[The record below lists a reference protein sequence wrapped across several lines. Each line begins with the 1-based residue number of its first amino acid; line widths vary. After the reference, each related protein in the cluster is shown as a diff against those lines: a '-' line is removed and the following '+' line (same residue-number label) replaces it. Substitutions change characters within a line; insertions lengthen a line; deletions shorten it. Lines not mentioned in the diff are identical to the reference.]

1 MINQLMCKKHNFL
14 CFFTSDVQK
23 SLFFIRFLVFGRGQP
38 GDALP
43 IAGLD
48 ADSDEDPG
56 AEKKRGSQAGGRRYV
71 RAALRHYDVLAKV
84 DLLI

>member
-1 MINQLMCKKHNFL
+1 MF
-14 CFFTSDVQK
+14 FFTSDVQK

-38 GDALP
+38 GDVLP

-48 ADSDEDPG
+48 AHSDEDHG
-56 AEKKRGSQAGGRRYV
+56 TEKKRGSHAGGRRYV